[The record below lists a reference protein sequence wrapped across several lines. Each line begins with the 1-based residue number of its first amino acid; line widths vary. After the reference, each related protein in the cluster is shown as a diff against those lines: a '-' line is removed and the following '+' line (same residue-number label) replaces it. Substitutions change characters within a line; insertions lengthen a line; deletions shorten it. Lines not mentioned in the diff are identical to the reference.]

1 MRYSH
6 LCIQWR
12 LIETTMDKSHIAHIT
27 VPVVLSLLQLV
38 TSYRHFQDLIPNGA
52 SVIDPCTGQAAWS
65 GVGHK
70 TREGRT
76 DRNPFGHDFSAHGKL
91 WSKELCLLDS
101 DGDGLTNGQ
110 ELGDPNCVWT
120 PGQAASGPAKSHP
133 GICEPLSSAACA
145 SKNQWLDCNKVNN
158 MEHAV
163 CDSISDK
170 CKYQWLDCNKVNNME
185 HAVCDSISDK
195 CKYQWL
201 DCNKVNNMEHAV
213 CDSISD
219 KCKYQWL
226 DCNKVNNME
235 HAVCDSI
242 SDKSTTSRDLRLTP
256 TQVPPKETTYYCQL
270 FDLNLPSDL
279 HMVATQPLLNVSD
292 VVHHVLMFGC
302 DPKGNF
308 DQELRTP
315 YPCVMVP
322 HDECRSLIG
331 AWTVGSNG
339 ECAHPEM
346 GFRVGP
352 GGYKTVAIQ
361 IHWNNPAQKPG
372 IVDNSGLRIH
382 LTSKMRKNDAGMLVV
397 GQQFLQVETKEQGSA
412 DLTFSA
418 TCPERCT
425 KVMFNTS
432 IYITSAVNHMH
443 YLGKSQ
449 TIRVY
454 KNNSHIS
461 TITNQD
467 NYNYDSPVINTYTE
481 PIRIN
486 PGDELRTTCVYKR
499 TPTPNPVCW
508 GESTSDEM
516 CFGFITYFP
525 VQNLTHPWCTSVN
538 NFPSCDRHF
547 PALGKHPIGDCRW
560 WEFRDP
566 KHPETRDRLKN
577 VFRTCFSAEDKIVCS
592 PECQAVTRKIA
603 NHPCM
608 TGDAGNYMVDRLKQ
622 DQQGQPILDA
632 IITCSCRD
640 FSYCDRKIPHGDHLL
655 GSRRNEFCTSSPSSA
670 SAFWPDFLLYVAMF
684 IILLGQL

>member
-145 SKNQWLDCNKVNN
+145 SKN
-158 MEHAV
+158 
-163 CDSISDK
+163 
-170 CKYQWLDCNKVNNME
+170 
-185 HAVCDSISDK
+185 
-195 CKYQWL
+195 
-201 DCNKVNNMEHAV
+201 
-213 CDSISD
+213 
-219 KCKYQWL
+219 QWL

-397 GQQFLQVETKEQGSA
+397 GQQFLQMETNEQGSA

>member
-1 MRYSH
+1 
-6 LCIQWR
+6 
-12 LIETTMDKSHIAHIT
+12 MDKSHIAHIT

-145 SKNQWLDCNKVNN
+145 SKN
-158 MEHAV
+158 
-163 CDSISDK
+163 
-170 CKYQWLDCNKVNNME
+170 
-185 HAVCDSISDK
+185 
-195 CKYQWL
+195 
-201 DCNKVNNMEHAV
+201 
-213 CDSISD
+213 
-219 KCKYQWL
+219 QWL

>member
-1 MRYSH
+1 
-6 LCIQWR
+6 
-12 LIETTMDKSHIAHIT
+12 MDKSHIAHIT

-145 SKNQWLDCNKVNN
+145 SKN
-158 MEHAV
+158 
-163 CDSISDK
+163 
-170 CKYQWLDCNKVNNME
+170 
-185 HAVCDSISDK
+185 
-195 CKYQWL
+195 
-201 DCNKVNNMEHAV
+201 
-213 CDSISD
+213 
-219 KCKYQWL
+219 QWL

-397 GQQFLQVETKEQGSA
+397 GQQFLQMETNEQGSA

>member
-145 SKNQWLDCNKVNN
+145 SKN
-158 MEHAV
+158 
-163 CDSISDK
+163 
-170 CKYQWLDCNKVNNME
+170 
-185 HAVCDSISDK
+185 
-195 CKYQWL
+195 
-201 DCNKVNNMEHAV
+201 
-213 CDSISD
+213 
-219 KCKYQWL
+219 QWL